1 MGFALQRLL
10 SNGYMLDFWISCL
23 FLKRVPLMD
32 SVGVLIDGVG
42 SQVIEKVLAIV
53 TKRKTCFVLFC

>member
-10 SNGYMLDFWISCL
+10 SNGYNFWISCL
-23 FLKRVPLMD
+23 FPKRVPLMD

-42 SQVIEKVLAIV
+42 SQDFNGEN
-53 TKRKTCFVLFC
+53 